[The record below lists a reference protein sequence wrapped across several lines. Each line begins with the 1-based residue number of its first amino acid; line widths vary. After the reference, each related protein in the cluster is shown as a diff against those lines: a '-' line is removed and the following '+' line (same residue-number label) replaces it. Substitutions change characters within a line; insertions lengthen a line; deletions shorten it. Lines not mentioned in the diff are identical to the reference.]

1 MAEFVPY
8 TQRETYQL
16 HNIPA
21 PHRRNIGKRS
31 VKRRTSYADVV
42 TKVLCDRCDVPF
54 VPSQRRR
61 PGVNEWSSASLSV
74 RVPVDVMQC
83 VRDEADREQIT
94 IRSVIL
100 NALSDAF
107 GLKRPPSTH
116 VNPGSRPGRRKE
128 K

>member
-16 HNIPA
+16 HRIPA
-21 PHRRNIGKRS
+21 AHMRNIGRRA

-54 VPSQRRR
+54 IPSQRIR
-61 PGVNEWSSASLSV
+61 PLGTGWYTNSLSV
-74 RVPVDVMQC
+74 RVPPEVMQC
-83 VRDEADREQIT
+83 VRDEAEREQIT

-107 GLKRPPSTH
+107 GLKRPPATH
-116 VNPGSRPGRRKE
+116 VEPGSRPGRRKE

>member
-21 PHRRNIGKRS
+21 AHMRNIGRRA

-42 TKVLCDRCDVPF
+42 TKVLCDRCDFPF
-54 VPSQRRR
+54 APSQRKGYVWGRR
-61 PGVNEWSSASLSV
+61 SDSLSV
-74 RVPVDVMQC
+74 RVPTSVMQC

-107 GLKRPPSTH
+107 HLKRPPATH
-116 VNPGSRPGRRKE
+116 VDPGSRPGRRKE